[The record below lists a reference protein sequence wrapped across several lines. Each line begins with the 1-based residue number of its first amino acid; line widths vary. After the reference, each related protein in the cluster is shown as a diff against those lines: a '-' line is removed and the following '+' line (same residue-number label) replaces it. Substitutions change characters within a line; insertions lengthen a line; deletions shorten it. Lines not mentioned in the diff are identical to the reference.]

1 MKDFKYIGY
10 PLFITLISALLY
22 QLVATYISGSIGS
35 TLLILIR
42 VCALFSFG
50 MALNKSKRRH
60 MSVWKIVV
68 SVVLTIFLLL
78 YELEAFYLPGLSSF
92 LAYFG
97 VGGFFICMLYILCGY
112 IFVD

>member
-1 MKDFKYIGY
+1 MKEFKYIGY

-22 QLVATYISGSIGS
+22 QLVATYISGSVGN

-42 VCALFSFG
+42 VSALFAFG
-50 MALNKSKRRH
+50 MALNKATRRH
-60 MSVWKIVV
+60 MSVWKIVF